1 MVLWDVE
8 DPISSLWFANGL
20 ELWNNILMS
29 KQNMLTKSIRH
40 VMMEE
45 LLHKFLKVS
54 VKVWHFFLRRYH
66 CFLHWHGVTFLRRSC
81 ANYKTPRLL
90 VLKEKMEKR
99 WQTSHMH
106 KTTGYAGERKVMQ
119 NTKNLKKKKK
129 NLMILKTPY
138 QNCESR
144 PLLTISFYSSFL
156 HILQQDLSTIHFRYT
171 ISSFSVLFH
180 SENTVQQ
187 AKYLH
192 HHMENMTASYRTSLG
207 LILVFF
213 SLIPLVRGSEMLLLF
228 SRDKLRPILM
238 EWFSQCYTT
247 NQK

>member
-129 NLMILKTPY
+129 SYDLKNSIPKLWKSSPPY
-138 QNCESR
+138 HIF
-144 PLLTISFYSSFL
+144 LLQFSPYTSTGLEYYSFQVHHFQFLSSFPL
-156 HILQQDLSTIHFRYT
+156 RKHSATGKIPAPSHGKHDCKLQNLIRSHFGIFFPNTTCKRKWNVTIILQ
-171 ISSFSVLFH
+171 
-180 SENTVQQ
+180 
-187 AKYLH
+187 
-192 HHMENMTASYRTSLG
+192 G
-207 LILVFF
+207 
-213 SLIPLVRGSEMLLLF
+213 
-228 SRDKLRPILM
+228 
-238 EWFSQCYTT
+238 
-247 NQK
+247 

>member
-1 MVLWDVE
+1 MALKWLPLSQILLLLLLVKFRIKSTNKSFQWLTNMVLWDVE

-129 NLMILKTPY
+129 ILW
-138 QNCESR
+138 S
-144 PLLTISFYSSFL
+144 
-156 HILQQDLSTIHFRYT
+156 
-171 ISSFSVLFH
+171 
-180 SENTVQQ
+180 
-187 AKYLH
+187 
-192 HHMENMTASYRTSLG
+192 
-207 LILVFF
+207 
-213 SLIPLVRGSEMLLLF
+213 
-228 SRDKLRPILM
+228 
-238 EWFSQCYTT
+238 
-247 NQK
+247 